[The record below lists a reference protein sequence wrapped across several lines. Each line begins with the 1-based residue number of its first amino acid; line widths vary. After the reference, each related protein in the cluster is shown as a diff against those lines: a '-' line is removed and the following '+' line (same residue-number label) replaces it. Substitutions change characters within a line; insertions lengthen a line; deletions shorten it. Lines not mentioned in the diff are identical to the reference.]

1 MPTRKGTKTL
11 ESVMEPSEF
20 ITLNESDASDWSYR
34 GEGAA
39 NVVLEYIG
47 SSHVFVGKVL
57 RVAKD
62 KVIPSMSDHERRLW
76 SDVKE
81 IATADSRD
89 VASRMFAVH
98 VMRPLLGD
106 DHVDAGRWVG
116 VRREFLLSVES
127 NIEHQRPPWRID
139 AAKIDFLRQNAL
151 LILDHSVFPEAV
163 SERSPCISV
172 EIKTKCGHLPSSE
185 FITKDHEAKTRVSR
199 FRMHQVLKLYQRK
212 IMQMSK
218 YDPLDIFSGSK
229 NTIRDAIGALFATPQ
244 NNFRIFLNG
253 SIIFGCLGG
262 FEETS
267 STVGTYEKFTDCIKD
282 IIQASHDQRLA
293 RFQEL
298 IAEAIYDSG
307 ILNYLL
313 DVQKLDKIDI
323 EGAIH
328 AYYNVISEPCLVCKN
343 LNDPE
348 ARFKY
353 SWLHSLTLEESIQ
366 IVKEYMISTTAKDCS
381 LIISFKP
388 KRNEEKTLK
397 YHSIF
402 LESTNQ
408 AFDYKVSFVDLDMK
422 PLKNMVC
429 YYELDRKIADLYSKI
444 GNDNKS

>member
-1 MPTRKGTKTL
+1 
-11 ESVMEPSEF
+11 
-20 ITLNESDASDWSYR
+20 
-34 GEGAA
+34 
-39 NVVLEYIG
+39 
-47 SSHVFVGKVL
+47 
-57 RVAKD
+57 
-62 KVIPSMSDHERRLW
+62 
-76 SDVKE
+76 
-81 IATADSRD
+81 
-89 VASRMFAVH
+89 
-98 VMRPLLGD
+98 
-106 DHVDAGRWVG
+106 
-116 VRREFLLSVES
+116 
-127 NIEHQRPPWRID
+127 
-139 AAKIDFLRQNAL
+139 
-151 LILDHSVFPEAV
+151 
-163 SERSPCISV
+163 
-172 EIKTKCGHLPSSE
+172 
-185 FITKDHEAKTRVSR
+185 
-199 FRMHQVLKLYQRK
+199 
-212 IMQMSK
+212 MQMSK

-408 AFDYKVSFVDLDMK
+408 AFDYKVCIFYQVTH
-422 PLKNMVC
+422 
-429 YYELDRKIADLYSKI
+429 
-444 GNDNKS
+444 